1 MKTADDPQGFAE
13 YCNNAKNA
21 WMELIQGDLPLICTG
36 MSTCGISAQACD
48 TQAALQKE
56 LKVMGLDAKS
66 IDVGCLGLCYAE
78 PLVYIGIPG
87 KPLVCY
93 GYITPEVVPSLVEA
107 VYANMDINDK
117 NINTQNNY
125 NIFNNKN
132 YECLDFLKEKIMG
145 TIDLPEMSVSN
156 HPYLPSIW
164 DHPMLKTQ
172 VRIALRNC
180 GIIDP
185 DRIEHYIARGGYQSL
200 IKTLNMDP
208 AKVIEEVKT
217 SGLRGRGGAGFP
229 TGLKWEFCRRAPGT
243 EKYLICNAD
252 EGDPGAF
259 MDRSILEGDPHSVI
273 EGMLIAAHAIG
284 STEGFIYCRA
294 EYPLALKRLQSAL
307 EQARDL
313 GLLGENILG
322 TDMDFEISIK
332 EGAGAFVCG
341 EETAL
346 MASIEGRR
354 GMPRPRPPFPAN
366 AGLWGKPTNINNVET
381 LAALASIVDRGGG
394 WYSSFGIG
402 RSRGTKTLSLAGAV
416 RRAGLI
422 EVPLGM
428 TLREIIFGIGGGIPG
443 DMACKGVLTGGPS
456 GGCLSAAHLD
466 TPVDYESLT
475 EKGSIM
481 GSGSMIII
489 DENTCIVD
497 LARFFLTFTQSESC
511 GKCAPCRIG
520 TKQMLSILEKI
531 SLGHA
536 EKGDL
541 AKLSDLASAV
551 KNGSLCALGGTAPNP
566 VLTTMKYFGD
576 EFDEHIQNKSCPA
589 RVCRGLISFSI
600 DPARCKGCGLCQES
614 CPVGAVSGEKKSAY
628 SIDQKICT
636 KCGACLDVCPDK
648 FKAISKGA
656 MQCA

>member
-1 MKTADDPQGFAE
+1 
-13 YCNNAKNA
+13 
-21 WMELIQGDLPLICTG
+21 
-36 MSTCGISAQACD
+36 
-48 TQAALQKE
+48 
-56 LKVMGLDAKS
+56 
-66 IDVGCLGLCYAE
+66 
-78 PLVYIGIPG
+78 
-87 KPLVCY
+87 
-93 GYITPEVVPSLVEA
+93 
-107 VYANMDINDK
+107 
-117 NINTQNNY
+117 
-125 NIFNNKN
+125 
-132 YECLDFLKEKIMG
+132 
-145 TIDLPEMSVSN
+145 
-156 HPYLPSIW
+156 
-164 DHPMLKTQ
+164 
-172 VRIALRNC
+172 
-180 GIIDP
+180 
-185 DRIEHYIARGGYQSL
+185 
-200 IKTLNMDP
+200 
-208 AKVIEEVKT
+208 
-217 SGLRGRGGAGFP
+217 
-229 TGLKWEFCRRAPGT
+229 
-243 EKYLICNAD
+243 
-252 EGDPGAF
+252 
-259 MDRSILEGDPHSVI
+259 
-273 EGMLIAAHAIG
+273 
-284 STEGFIYCRA
+284 
-294 EYPLALKRLQSAL
+294 
-307 EQARDL
+307 
-313 GLLGENILG
+313 
-322 TDMDFEISIK
+322 
-332 EGAGAFVCG
+332 
-341 EETAL
+341 
-346 MASIEGRR
+346 
-354 GMPRPRPPFPAN
+354 
-366 AGLWGKPTNINNVET
+366 VET

-614 CPVGAVSGEKKSAY
+614 CPVGAVSGEKKSAHC
-628 SIDQKICT
+628 INQKICT